1 MSKSVAFGEDIYKK
15 AAAKISSSNR
25 KCILKCWNQYSFI
38 IISSSHKLTILQL
51 MFSLVTTYK
60 NNVILWEKKNLNE
73 LFAPPKSMW
82 GMWGIIAFLCE
93 GS

>member
-38 IISSSHKLTILQL
+38 IVSSSHKLTI
-51 MFSLVTTYK
+51 
-60 NNVILWEKKNLNE
+60 
-73 LFAPPKSMW
+73 
-82 GMWGIIAFLCE
+82 
-93 GS
+93 